1 MVKVKN
7 LQILIHNN
15 FLKRLFWK
23 SPRQINQILY
33 PFKGFKLNWTAIEV
47 EPVDCECS
55 DIGTE
60 EKNCESETEQCKCK
74 PNFTGE
80 KCEEPACD
88 CDETGTEEKT
98 CQSEA
103 EKCKCK
109 PNYTGEKCG
118 KCKPNFTGEKCDE
131 CSGDYWMS
139 SKGKFNSTKGQLISE
154 WIYEVI
160 LSPKIQTKKCQNF
173 CPVYLVRAETM
184 TS

>member
-1 MVKVKN
+1 MYSDNAASGKGKN

-109 PNYTGEKCG
+109 PNYTGEKCEE
-118 KCKPNFTGEKCDE
+118 CKEDHWISPAANGGEF
-131 CSGDYWMS
+131 CS
-139 SKGKFNSTKGQLISE
+139 
-154 WIYEVI
+154 
-160 LSPKIQTKKCQNF
+160 
-173 CPVYLVRAETM
+173 TM
-184 TS
+184 KPGSLAYHTTVG